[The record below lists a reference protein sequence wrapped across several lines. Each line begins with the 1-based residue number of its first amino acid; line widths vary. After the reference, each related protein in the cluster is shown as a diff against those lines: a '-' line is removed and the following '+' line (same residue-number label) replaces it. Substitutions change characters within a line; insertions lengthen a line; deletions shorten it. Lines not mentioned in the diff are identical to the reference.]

1 MSKEAFVLL
10 GSKVNYKVIV
20 ISELT
25 VTWPRTEASLLL
37 TAISSDCNMRRVICL
52 NTTRAG

>member
-1 MSKEAFVLL
+1 MSKEAYVLL

-25 VTWPRTEASLLL
+25 VTWPRTGASLQL
-37 TAISSDCNMRRVICL
+37 TAISSDCSMRRVICL

>member
-1 MSKEAFVLL
+1 MSKEAYVLL